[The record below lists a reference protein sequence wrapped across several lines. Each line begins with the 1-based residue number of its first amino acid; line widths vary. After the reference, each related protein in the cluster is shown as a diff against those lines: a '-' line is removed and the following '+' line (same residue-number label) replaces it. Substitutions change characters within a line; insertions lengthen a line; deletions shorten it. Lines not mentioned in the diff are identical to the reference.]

1 MAQFDP
7 ERSLPP
13 ALLVQLER
21 LNLVSRRRHDNTRQG
36 SRASRLMGSSIEY
49 SGYREYTPGD
59 DWRHLDWNIYAR
71 LNQLQVKLREA
82 EEALVVWLLLDGSS
96 SMDGKLGFAAGLAA
110 AVGYVALTGG
120 DEVRL
125 SVLREGSAT
134 APVQLTSRRQ
144 FRQLTRQ
151 LAEPRAYGTTD
162 LAMAIRHLLDYGGPH
177 GVCLLISDLL
187 DDGAERALAGLAAA
201 GHETWVLHVQ
211 SRFDRDPDI
220 PSAAVLVDAETGA
233 ELTLDGSVDPIT
245 AYRSNRSAWFAHLE
259 RYCLRASI
267 GYLRLSSEQEA
278 GEAVLGPLRRRG
290 LLR

>member
-1 MAQFDP
+1 MSPLDIEQA
-7 ERSLPP
+7 LPP

-49 SGYREYTPGD
+49 SGYRKYTPGD

-71 LNQLQVKLREA
+71 LRQLQVKLREA
-82 EEALVVWLLLDGSS
+82 EEALVLWLLLDGSS
-96 SMDGKLGFAAGLAA
+96 SMDGKLEFSGGLAA

-125 SVLREGSAT
+125 SILRAGSAT
-134 APVQLTSRRQ
+134 APLQLTSRRQ
-144 FRQLTRQ
+144 FRQLSRR
-151 LAEPRAYGTTD
+151 LAEPVAGGATD
-162 LAMAIRHLLDYGGPH
+162 LARSVRHLLDFGGPH

-187 DDGAERALAGLAAA
+187 DDGAERALAALAGA

-220 PSAAVLVDAETGA
+220 PTAAVLIDAETGS
-233 ELTLDGSVDPIT
+233 ELTLDGSEDPIA
-245 AYRSNRSAWFAHLE
+245 AYRANRAARFAQLE
-259 RYCLRASI
+259 RYCLRTSI
-267 GYLRLSSEQEA
+267 GYLRLSCEQEA
-278 GEAVLGPLRRRG
+278 GAAVLGPLRRRG

>member
-1 MAQFDP
+1 MPPFDP
-7 ERSLPP
+7 ERPLPP

-36 SRASRLMGSSIEY
+36 SRASRLMGSSIEF
-49 SGYREYTPGD
+49 SGYREYAPGD

-71 LNQLQVKLREA
+71 LNQLQIKLREA
-82 EEALVVWLLLDGSS
+82 EEALVVWLLLDASS
-96 SMDGKLGFAAGLAA
+96 SMDGKLGFSAALAA
-110 AVGYVALTGG
+110 AVGYVALAGG

-134 APVQLTSRRQ
+134 APLQLTSRRQ

-162 LAMAIRHLLDYGGPH
+162 LAMAVRHLLDYGGPH

-187 DDGAERALAGLAAA
+187 DEGVERALASLAAA
-201 GHETWVLHVQ
+201 GHEIWALHVQ
-211 SRFDRDPDI
+211 GRFDRDPDI
-220 PSAAVLVDAETGA
+220 PAAAVLVDAETGS
-233 ELTLDGSVDPIT
+233 ELALDGSVDPIT
-245 AYRSNRSAWFAHLE
+245 AYRANRAAWFTHLE
-259 RYCLRASI
+259 RYCLRAGI
-267 GYLRLSSEQEA
+267 GYLRLSSEQVA